1 MASTAVKVEHGT
13 DRLGRFAR
21 VKGAKRKTYYKDK
34 DDRAGAEAR
43 TKSAPKE
50 HASIDFTDMDPKRMV
65 MLFDQFN
72 QESSERIVK
81 ELLSLEKESGDD
93 INLFINS
100 YGGEVNSLQA
110 ILDTMGNMKS
120 KVNTVCLGM
129 AASCGSA
136 LFAAGN
142 KRYIGPRSK
151 VLIHEVT
158 AGAYGNVS
166 QMEEKIDY
174 IKQLEKALLDEL
186 SVKSG
191 QIFEF
196 VRKLVEN
203 TDVILNSDES
213 IEFGIADAVLLSKD
227 LSDVENKIAM
237 SASFTGTNGTEYT
250 RLVGMVDKYVICK
263 GDDSMDITDEDLAKL
278 NQWASKYTELQASSA
293 LELKE
298 VMLRVDDLS
307 AKLVESNSKL
317 VQAEQQ
323 LASTKMNVLLNSL
336 IDEGKATQVTNTIN
350 KIAFEA
356 VGYDNAVLMAATMPV
371 IAKLTQESSPSAVID
386 DIKPLSRHQMIQLYM
401 KQNNMEDTEENYMK
415 ADQKVR

>member
-191 QIFEF
+191 QILEF